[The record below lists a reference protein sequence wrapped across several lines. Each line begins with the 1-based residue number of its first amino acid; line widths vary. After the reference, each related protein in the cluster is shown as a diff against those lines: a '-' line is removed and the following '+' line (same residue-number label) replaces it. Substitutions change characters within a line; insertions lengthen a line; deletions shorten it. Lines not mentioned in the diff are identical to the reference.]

1 RTDSRTRLKSRE
13 CLSTAPP
20 TTSPSRSPW
29 RPKRA
34 TRPSS
39 AAVNISWLLADE
51 YFFPARANGIR
62 FPPTTQASRGA
73 PVAALGAGAPVSG
86 ACSGFR
92 RGLVRLAT
100 VPHFLSVRAASV
112 RPGGSARGARRR
124 GEGPAGVQYQQYLI
138 LSVS

>member
-1 RTDSRTRLKSRE
+1 
-13 CLSTAPP
+13 APP

-92 RGLVRLAT
+92 RGLVRWAT
-100 VPHFLSVRAASV
+100 VPHFLSVLAALRRSGPAA
-112 RPGGSARGARRR
+112 RREARGDEGR
-124 GEGPAGVQYQQYLI
+124 GPAGVQYQQYLI